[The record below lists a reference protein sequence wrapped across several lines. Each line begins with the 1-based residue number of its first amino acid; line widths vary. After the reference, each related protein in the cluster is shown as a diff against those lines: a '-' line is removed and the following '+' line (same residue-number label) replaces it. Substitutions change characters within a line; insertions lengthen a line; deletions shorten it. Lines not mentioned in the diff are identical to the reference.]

1 MLFINIK
8 NNYYLYR
15 IHGAIENE
23 KIDNYF
29 LLGEKNGFVSNFC
42 VMVTDKWTESYKID
56 FLKKLFLTKN

>member
-1 MLFINIK
+1 MRYALLAHI
-8 NNYYLYR
+8 Y
-15 IHGAIENE
+15 GGIENV

-56 FLKKLFLTKN
+56 FLKKLFLRKT